1 MSEKKLYLD
10 KNLQIVFGV
19 TLMAVLGVSSITPV
33 LPRLI
38 QEFDVSAGEIGLIVT
53 FFTMPGIF
61 LAPVLGVMA
70 DRFGRKRILVPS
82 LFLFAVA
89 GVACAFV
96 NDFNLL
102 LLFRGLQGVGA
113 ASLGSINTTLIG
125 DLYSGR
131 RRASAMGLNASVL
144 SIGTASYPTI
154 GGTIAILGW
163 HYPFILPVLAVPV
176 GILVLTTLETP
187 EPGSSQGLK
196 DYLSGTW
203 SYLKNIKVLGLF
215 ATGIITFILLYGTTL
230 IYFTLFL
237 ADSFGAPSYII
248 GLVFTGVSLSS
259 AAVSSQL
266 GRINRKLSLRAVII
280 LAFILY
286 GLAMVLVPFMPNLW
300 MMLVP
305 AVIFGIAHGGNM
317 PSLHTQVAGSAPP
330 EYRAAFMS
338 LNGTMLRLGQTIGP
352 PLIALI
358 YVSWGYDIT
367 FFASCLLAWLTAAV
381 GFVFTWDRVRGVR
394 KRS

>member
-10 KNLQIVFGV
+10 KNLQIIFGV

-38 QEFDVSAGEIGLIVT
+38 REFNVSAVEIGLVIT
-53 FFTMPGIF
+53 FFTLPGIF
-61 LAPVLGVMA
+61 LAPVLGVLA

-102 LLFRGLQGVGA
+102 LLLRGLQGIGA
-113 ASLGSINTTLIG
+113 ASLGSINSTLIG

-131 RRASAMGLNASVL
+131 QRAAAMGLNSSVL

-154 GGTIAILGW
+154 GGAIAILGW
-163 HYPFILPVLAVPV
+163 HYPFVLPVLALPI
-176 GILVLTTLETP
+176 GILVITSLETP
-187 EPGSSQGLK
+187 EPGGNQRLK
-196 DYLSGTW
+196 DYLVGTW
-203 SYLKNIKVLGLF
+203 SYLNNIKVLGLF
-215 ATGIITFILLYGTTL
+215 AAGIITFILLYGTTL
-230 IYFTLFL
+230 IYLTLFL
-237 ADSFGAPSYII
+237 ADSFGASPFII
-248 GLVFTGVSLSS
+248 GLLFTGVSLSS

-266 GRINRKLSLRAVII
+266 GKINRKLSLRTVVI
-280 LAFILY
+280 LSFVLY
-286 GLAMVLVPFMPNLW
+286 GLAMVLVPVMPNLW
-300 MMLVP
+300 MMLIP
-305 AVIFGIAHGGNM
+305 AVIFGIAHGANI
-317 PSLHTQVAGSAPP
+317 PSLQTQVAGSAPP

-338 LNGTMLRLGQTIGP
+338 LNGTMLRIGQTLGP

-358 YVSWGYDIT
+358 YVGWGYDAT
-367 FFASCLLAWLTAAV
+367 FFSSCLIAWLTAAV
-381 GFVFTWDRVRGVR
+381 GFVFSRIRIPVIRE
-394 KRS
+394 RS